1 MAKKQD
7 QKKNRQRSSY
17 EDYYD
22 RENQREEQQRSA
34 QFRSY
39 DEDPFW
45 QGERPQAQRSK
56 QPGKKR
62 KHRKRKY
69 RLAHPEKLVFI
80 RGLFASI
87 LILSIVL
94 LKSMRKNGES
104 TAEESAKPV
113 QVVQSD
119 GAKEET
125 GTIRSVNRTDLTG
138 IPKQLASYMAS
149 MVYTNTENYK
159 KEPTSLYEQTVLENS
174 QDLSEYRFVI
184 AIDAGHGG
192 TDAGWQV
199 GDAVEKEITLKVAE
213 KLAEYINQHTEDY
226 YAILLRSS
234 DMVMTDQQ
242 RVTRAIENHAG
253 LIVSLH
259 CNGSEEELGG
269 TSAVYWTGEGD
280 DNQRAV
286 YSEELANQLM
296 AAAAEGFGMWE
307 REVRTEDNPLLRTT
321 IPSVMV
327 EMGYLTYEI
336 DHEWVTDETLQ
347 AEAANKMGSTILEFV
362 KEIAPKSDDSD
373 SSTESS
379 QTQQGDDSQN

>member
-7 QKKNRQRSSY
+7 KKKSGQRSSY
-17 EDYYD
+17 DDYYD
-22 RENQREEQQRSA
+22 RENQREEQKQSVR
-34 QFRSY
+34 FKSY

-45 QGERPQAQRSK
+45 LEENAQVQQSK
-56 QPGKKR
+56 KPVKKK
-62 KHRKRKY
+62 KHRKY
-69 RLAHPEKLVFI
+69 RLAHPEKLVFMI
-80 RGLFASI
+80 GFFASV
-87 LILSIVL
+87 LILAIVL
-94 LKSMRKNGES
+94 LKSVRKEGETTS
-104 TAEESAKPV
+104 NELTKPV
-113 QVVQSD
+113 EVVQNN
-119 GAKEET
+119 GTKEET

-149 MVYTNTENYK
+149 MVYTNPENYK
-159 KEPTSLYEQTVLENS
+159 KEPTSLYGQTVLENS
-174 QDLSEYRFVI
+174 EDLSEYHFVI

-199 GDAVEKEITLKVAE
+199 GEAVEKEITLKVAE
-213 KLAEYINQHTEDY
+213 KLVEYINQHTEDY

-234 DMVMTDQQ
+234 DTVMTDQQ
-242 RVTRAIENHAG
+242 RVNRAVENHAG

-280 DNQRAV
+280 ENERAV
-286 YSEELANQLM
+286 YSEGLANQLM

-307 REVRTEDNPLLRTT
+307 REVRVEDNPLLRTT

-347 AEAANKMGSTILEFV
+347 AEAAKKMGSTILEFV
-362 KEIAPKSDDSD
+362 KEIAPKPDDS
-373 SSTESS
+373 ESS
-379 QTQQGDDSQN
+379 QESSQVQQGDDSQN